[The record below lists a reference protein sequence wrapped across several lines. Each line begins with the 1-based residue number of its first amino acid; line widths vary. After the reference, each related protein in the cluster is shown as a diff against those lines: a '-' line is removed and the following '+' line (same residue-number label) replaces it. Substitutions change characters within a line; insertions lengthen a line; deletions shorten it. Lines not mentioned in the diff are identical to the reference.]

1 MDTKVWRKWFS
12 LNEIMVR
19 KVIVCFVLGICL
31 VSTSEAQ
38 QEVATILKAPVVY
51 LDTQEINV
59 GQMVDQ
65 VEGQTDYRFSF
76 DRNQL
81 DTDIT
86 FRVNSG
92 EIKIEHLLSQMA
104 AQTGLSYQV
113 LNHNIHIRKNRKIKS
128 KKQSEARQEEV
139 QGTVTDAQTGE
150 TLPGVNVMVKGTTTG
165 TSTDNEGN
173 YMLTAPSL
181 KDTLIFSFVGYQTQ
195 EVPINGRTE
204 IDVALQSQAI
214 QGEEMV
220 VVGYGTLERGQVS
233 TSIASVEAEGIADQV
248 TTSLDRSLEGQV
260 AGLEVQQASGS
271 PGGGSIMR
279 IRGSGSIGAGDEPL
293 VVIDGVPI
301 QNSYGQYQSPLSIVN
316 QADIASIDVLKGVS
330 ATAIYGSRGS
340 NGVILIETKEGTP
353 GQTQLSF
360 NASTGLQYQLPS
372 EKLNLLSA
380 EEFARWR
387 QENAFEEAAFYGN
400 DIGMSDIA
408 EEYRNPEELGEG
420 IDWNNHMTRI
430 APVQNYH
437 LSVSHGTEKFQGFFS
452 LGYTD
457 EQGVIEETS
466 FDRITMRANMEYQ
479 ASDHFEVGVN
489 ITPSIRTWGNRATG
503 TRTFPFGLANT
514 LSPLDGPYEEE
525 GSFEGGPYDGKWDL
539 NITSDGMFNNGNP
552 LYALKNRT
560 DKTRQTNL
568 YLQPHMQFN
577 FLENFSL
584 RSQLNMQYGQNYNE
598 YFKPSTVTGMFNSP
612 PVAIDGSY
620 STGRSFNWQFEN
632 TLEYAETFKDHSINA
647 ILGYTREH
655 YNGQSSYQ
663 EGSGFPGDNV
673 RTLNAATDMSGNTFE
688 SNWSMISYMARLNY
702 NYQEK
707 YLFTGTIRRDGSSR
721 FGVDNRWG
729 NFPSVSIG
737 WVVTEEEFFPDSDL
751 ITNLKLRAS
760 YGTSGNNNIGN
771 YTHIPT
777 VNENN
782 YTFGGTVVNGR
793 IPTALGNPNLSWER
807 SNEINTGIDLE
818 LKEGRFSVVADY
830 YRRVTNNMLWPID
843 IPISSGFSSIMQN
856 VGEIENKGF
865 ELGINSINITNENF
879 NWETNFNIS
888 FNRNKV
894 LDLGNVARIRDGHRN
909 MSITREGDPMA
920 LFYGWQHLG
929 IFDTQ
934 EQIENNPSY
943 PNQLPGTPIVYDY
956 DGNGTINELD
966 KVVIGNPHPD
976 FRGGLSNKF
985 NYKNFDFSIAM
996 SYAHNF
1002 DVNAILEEDVL
1013 NLDGVFNVL
1022 EDVKNRWRSPE
1033 EPGNG
1038 HVAASFHQTSYD
1050 RFANSDWIYN
1060 VSYVKIQN
1068 VSLGYTFNNFDF
1080 ARRFRLYAS
1089 VQNLVTFTNY
1099 KYGNPDVNIE
1109 GSNPLARGYDS
1120 HDYPLARSIVVGI
1133 NLNF

>member
-1 MDTKVWRKWFS
+1 LAKEVEVGFSFQEYAIPDKKVTASFS
-12 LNEIMVR
+12 EVPIYEALYRLLEGTGLEVTLSPDRDIL
-19 KVIVCFVLGICL
+19 VIREKLYQEFKI
-31 VSTSEAQ
+31 Q
-38 QEVATILKAPVVY
+38 QETVT
-51 LDTQEINV
+51 
-59 GQMVDQ
+59 
-65 VEGQTDYRFSF
+65 
-76 DRNQL
+76 
-81 DTDIT
+81 
-86 FRVNSG
+86 
-92 EIKIEHLLSQMA
+92 
-104 AQTGLSYQV
+104 
-113 LNHNIHIRKNRKIKS
+113 
-128 KKQSEARQEEV
+128 
-139 QGTVTDAQTGE
+139 GTVTDAQSGE
-150 TLPGVNVMVKGTTTG
+150 TLPGVNVIIKGTTTG
-165 TSTDNEGN
+165 TSTNSDGQYE
-173 YMLTAPSL
+173 LDVPSL
-181 KDTLIFSFVGYQTQ
+181 QDTLVFSFVGYQTQ
-195 EVPINGRTE
+195 EAPMGGRTTV
-204 IDVALQSQAI
+204 DVALQSQAI

-220 VVGYGTLERGQVS
+220 VVGYGALERGQVS
-233 TSIASVEAEGIADQV
+233 TSIASVKTEGIADQV
-248 TTSLDRSLEGQV
+248 TSSIDRSLEGQV
-260 AGLEVQQASGS
+260 AGLTVQQASGA

-301 QNSYGQYQSPLSIVN
+301 QNSYGQYQSPLSLIN
-316 QADIASIDVLKGVS
+316 QSDIASIDVLKGVS

-340 NGVILIETKEGTP
+340 NGVILVETKSGTS

-360 NASTGLQYQLPS
+360 NASSGIQYQLPS

-387 QENAFEEAAFYGN
+387 QENAFEEAEFYGN
-400 DIGMSDIA
+400 EIDMSDIA

-420 IDWNNHMTRI
+420 VDWNKHMTRN
-430 APVQNYH
+430 APVQNYN

-457 EQGVIEETS
+457 EQGAVEETS
-466 FDRITMRANMEYQ
+466 FDRISMRANLDYQ
-479 ASDHFEVGVN
+479 ANDYFEVGVN
-489 ITPSIRTWGNRATG
+489 ITPVIRNWGNRATG

-514 LSPLDGPYEEE
+514 LSPLDGPYQDE
-525 GSFEGGPYDGKWDL
+525 GPFEDGPYDGKWDL

-560 DKTRQTNL
+560 DKTRQTDL
-568 YLQPHMQFN
+568 YLQPHLQFN
-577 FLENFSL
+577 IWENFSF
-584 RSQLNMQYGQNYNE
+584 RSQLNMQYGQSYNE

-632 TLEYAETFKDHSINA
+632 TLNYEHTFDEHTFSG

-663 EGSGFPGDNV
+663 EGSGFPGDDV
-673 RTLNAATDMSGNTFE
+673 RTLNAATEMSGNTFE
-688 SNWSMISYMARLNY
+688 SNWSMISYMARLSY
-702 NYQEK
+702 DFQEK
-707 YLFTGTIRRDGSSR
+707 YLFTGTVRRDGSSR
-721 FGVDNRWG
+721 FGTENRWG
-729 NFPSVSIG
+729 NFPSVSVG
-737 WVVTEEEFFPDSDL
+737 WVITQEDFFPDSEL

-782 YTFGGTVVNGR
+782 YTFGGTVVSGR

-807 SNEINTGIDLE
+807 STEINTGFDLE
-818 LKEGRFSVVADY
+818 LREGRFSIVADY
-830 YRRVTNNMLWPID
+830 YRRVTNNMLWPVD

-856 VGEIENKGF
+856 VGEVENRGL
-865 ELGINSINITNENF
+865 ELAVNTLNITNNNF
-879 NWETNFNIS
+879 NWETDFNIS

-894 LDLGNVARIRDGHRN
+894 LDLGNVDRIREGHRG
-909 MSITREGDPMA
+909 MSITRAGDPMA

-929 IFDTQ
+929 IFNTQ
-934 EQIENNPSY
+934 EEVDENPSY
-943 PNQLPGTPIVYDY
+943 PNQLPGTPIVHDE

-966 KVVIGNPHPD
+966 KVIIGNPHPD
-976 FRGGLSNKF
+976 FRGGISNSF
-985 NYKNFDFSIAM
+985 NYKNFDLNIAM
-996 SYAHNF
+996 SFAHNF

-1038 HVAASFHQTSYD
+1038 HVAASFHQTSFD

-1060 VSYVKIQN
+1060 VSYLKVQN
-1068 VSLGYTFNNFDF
+1068 LSLGYTFNNFDF
-1080 ARRFRLYAS
+1080 VNRFRIYGS
-1089 VQNLVTFTNY
+1089 IQNLMTITGY
-1099 KYGNPDVNIE
+1099 KYGNPDVNLE
-1109 GSNPLARGYDS
+1109 GSSSLAKGYDS
-1120 HDYPLARSIVVGI
+1120 HDYPLTRSVVLGI